1 MLAAGEWLPRTEGV
15 TVARDEKIDLL
26 RTVPLFAGLDDHEI
40 ERVSTLADI
49 IDLPADR
56 LLMTQGQHGWEMF
69 ILVSGSARVERD
81 GKALGDR
88 GPGEVLGEIALL
100 DGGPRTAT
108 VRLSEP
114 SRLLVL
120 ARRARKRRP
129 SLTGSVP
136 TTTRGFRH
144 VSCPSAHTSRGRW
157 SASSVRGSTGRP
169 QAGQNRGSSPRLSG

>member
-1 MLAAGEWLPRTEGV
+1 MLAPGEWLPRTEGSSL
-15 TVARDEKIDLL
+15 ARDEKIDLL

-49 IDLPADR
+49 VDLPADR

-81 GKALGDR
+81 GKPLGDR

-108 VRLSEP
+108 VTLAEP

-120 ARRARKRRP
+120 ARREFQALMDEFPDIRLRVLEAVADRLR
-129 SLTGSVP
+129 SLDSL
-136 TTTRGFRH
+136 RIH
-144 VSCPSAHTSRGRW
+144 
-157 SASSVRGSTGRP
+157 
-169 QAGQNRGSSPRLSG
+169 